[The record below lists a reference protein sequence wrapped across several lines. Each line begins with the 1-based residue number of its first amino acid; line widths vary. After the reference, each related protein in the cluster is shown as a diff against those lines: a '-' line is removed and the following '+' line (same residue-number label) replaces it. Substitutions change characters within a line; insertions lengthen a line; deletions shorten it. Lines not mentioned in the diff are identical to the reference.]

1 MRGEALIRGP
11 APRLR
16 GAGPCPYGPSI
27 CAVSAILVNR
37 PAGNA
42 DSTDAPRAA
51 VGSSPAGVAPQGGLP
66 GAQQLALA
74 HARVRALERAGRPD
88 ERVEALSHLARLWV
102 AEGGLATAEAY
113 LESALPWA
121 DLLGADA
128 WLELQA
134 QRAELVLA
142 QADALQR
149 SAESDPAD
157 RASAQA
163 ARHALQRALGHVRQA
178 AGRASASSCPDW
190 EATLLLRLSDVLDR
204 CGAPDEAAA
213 LQLRALRLMGAHVR
227 PDRCGDND

>member
-1 MRGEALIRGP
+1 MRGGTLIRGP
-11 APRLR
+11 DPRLR

-27 CAVSAILVNR
+27 CVVSAILVHR

-42 DSTDAPRAA
+42 ESTDAPRAA
-51 VGSSPAGVAPQGGLP
+51 VAASPVAGAPEGSLP

-142 QADALQR
+142 QADALKR
-149 SAESDPAD
+149 SAESD

-178 AGRASASSCPDW
+178 AGRASSSSCPDW

-204 CGAPDEAAA
+204 CGVPDEAAA
-213 LQLRALRLMGAHVR
+213 LQLRALRLIGAHVR
-227 PDRCGDND
+227 PDRCGDTD